1 MVIAMSELVK
11 KPSNVYGMILTE
23 YKDLLSV
30 KDLMNIFGA
39 SQQTIYK
46 KMKGGEF
53 GNPIKIGRA
62 YKIPKLHLLNKF
74 FSG

>member
-1 MVIAMSELVK
+1 MSDLEK
-11 KPSNVYGMILTE
+11 KPNNVYGMILTE

-46 KMKGGEF
+46 KMKCGEF
-53 GNPIKIGRA
+53 GNPIRIGRT
-62 YKIPKLHLLNKF
+62 YKIPKLHLLNKYF
-74 FSG
+74 NE